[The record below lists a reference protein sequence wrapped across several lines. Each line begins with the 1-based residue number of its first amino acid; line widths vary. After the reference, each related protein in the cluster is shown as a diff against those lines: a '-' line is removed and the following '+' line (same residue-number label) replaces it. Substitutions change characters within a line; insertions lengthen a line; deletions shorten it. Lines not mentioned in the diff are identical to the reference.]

1 MPYLNPVLGAFLLLF
16 GRRLYWAF
24 VAIAGFLVGA
34 QLVNEF
40 LTAPTDGTRLFVAL
54 VAGVIGACL
63 AMLAQRVA
71 FVAGGLFAGGYLGV
85 ALAGELSASGP
96 PVLWL
101 IGGGLL
107 GAFAAAALMDWAIV
121 VLSSLAGAWA
131 IVAALGL
138 EGVRAGWLLVVIA
151 AIGVMFQGRSLG
163 DRADR

>member
-34 QLVNEF
+34 QLANTLVAVPSE
-40 LTAPTDGTRLFVAL
+40 GTRLVVAL
-54 VAGVIGACL
+54 AGGLIGALL
-63 AMLAQRVA
+63 AMLAQRIA
-71 FVAGGLFAGGYLGV
+71 FMAGGLFAGAYLGL
-85 ALAGELSASGP
+85 ALAGELSVSGP
-96 PVLWL
+96 PLLWL

-107 GAFAAAALMDWAIV
+107 GAFAAAMLMDWAIV

-131 IVAALGL
+131 IVAAIGL
-138 EGVRAGWLLVVIA
+138 EGVRAVWLLVVIA

-163 DRADR
+163 PDEST